1 MTVGYRTVVN
11 VEGDVDIATVRE
23 LDNVL
28 DGHVAAAVWE
38 LWVDLSRVT
47 FLDSHGLRALLRTHS
62 ALEEQGRRLTVICPT
77 GSVRRILAVS
87 GADAILDVFAD
98 RTSAQRAH

>member
-11 VEGDVDIATVRE
+11 VEGDVDIATVTT
-23 LDNVL
+23 LDDVL
-28 DGHVAAAVWE
+28 DGHVAAAWE

-47 FLDSHGLRALLRTHS
+47 FLDSHGLRALLRTHA
-62 ALEEQGRRLTVICPT
+62 ALEEQDRRLTVICPT
-77 GSVRRILAVS
+77 GPVRRILAVS
-87 GADAILDVFAD
+87 GADTILDVFPD